1 MRQKIQAL
9 LVITIGLFLTLT
21 GQVLAGEY
29 DTGGKNTGDDKLIYH
44 FGYGS
49 NMDEDFMRK
58 YTPSLKFVTKADL
71 PNFEIQFRKYS
82 TNLKGGISSIIPK
95 PSGMIHGVVYTI
107 LKKEMEAL
115 DILEEVPENV
125 YSRETF
131 KVIGE
136 DGIWYNADLYRV
148 THPKGP
154 FTPSIQ
160 YLGYMIKGAT
170 EKNIDKP
177 WLAHLIALREKVI
190 KEQANK

>member
-1 MRQKIQAL
+1 MNKKLQKISGL
-9 LVITIGLFLTLT
+9 TIGLFI
-21 GQVLAGEY
+21 VMAGLVMAEEY
-29 DTGGKNTGDDKLIYH
+29 NTGGKNTGQDELIYH

-58 YTPSLKFVTKADL
+58 YTPSLKFITTANL

-95 PSGMIHGVVYTI
+95 PGGMVHGVVYTI

-115 DILEEVPENV
+115 DILEEVPEKI

-131 KVIGE
+131 KVLGQ

-148 THPKGP
+148 TNPKGP
-154 FTPSIQ
+154 FTPSLT
-160 YLGYMIKGAT
+160 YLGYMIKGAR
-170 EKNIDKP
+170 EKNINKD
-177 WLAHLIALREKVI
+177 WLAHLEAMREKVMQE
-190 KEQANK
+190 KAVK